1 MKMQTILNDLLAKL
15 GCPPTDDTQLT
26 LRLDDRRDVTIA
38 LDSERDEVVLSI
50 IMDKLNRELLRGAL
64 PLSARLLSMTLFG
77 AETAGAALSWSEE
90 CACLVLWRRLANA
103 FDGPEELERRLEEIM
118 YVADEMDALAAEALR
133 SGGAA
138 EPQPLSAEEAAP
150 SVPGRPGLGWLMV

>member
-38 LDSERDEVVLSI
+38 LDNERDEVVLSI
-50 IMDKLNRELLRGAL
+50 VMDKLNRELLRGAL

-90 CACLVLWRRLANA
+90 CGCLVLWCRLANA

-118 YVADEMDALAAEALR
+118 YVADEMDALAADAAP
-133 SGGAA
+133 GDDAA
-138 EPQPLSAEEAAP
+138 EPQPRSAEEAPAV
-150 SVPGRPGLGWLMV
+150 SGRPGMGWLMV

>member
-38 LDSERDEVVLSI
+38 LDNEPDEAVLPI
-50 IMDKLNRELLRGAL
+50 LMHKLNRALPRGAL

-77 AETAGAALSWSEE
+77 AETAGAALS
-90 CACLVLWRRLANA
+90 
-103 FDGPEELERRLEEIM
+103 
-118 YVADEMDALAAEALR
+118 
-133 SGGAA
+133 
-138 EPQPLSAEEAAP
+138 
-150 SVPGRPGLGWLMV
+150 